1 MTRRKFGRLAFAI
14 VVALCRSAL
23 SHTHGLQP
31 TAPFIMTTVNS
42 THRTSLINNIIQKN
56 EIKQQ

>member
-42 THRTSLINNIIQKN
+42 TPPDFIDKYYIIQKY
-56 EIKQQ
+56 EI